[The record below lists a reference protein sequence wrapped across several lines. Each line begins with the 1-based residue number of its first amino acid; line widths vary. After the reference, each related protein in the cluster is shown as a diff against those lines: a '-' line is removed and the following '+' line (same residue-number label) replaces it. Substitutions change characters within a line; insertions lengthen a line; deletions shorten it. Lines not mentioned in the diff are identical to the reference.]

1 MEYVDYVYT
10 STKNKTELKIFNP
23 ELHIENAQLKVKYE
37 KELEEV
43 YNKFGRRLPRQE
55 EPATG
60 QGRWKYLL
68 RQVEEAG
75 RDFASEREERV
86 KLKRKISKFAQSTC
100 NRLEQIREQ
109 KVREEE
115 KKVRRQ
121 SLEIVRH
128 VKREF
133 WGSAVKVRKVV
144 LQQERKKSER
154 ESKMK
159 KLEDLVAKQFD
170 ASQKITKILEGYKEI
185 SLDNIEVSQTS
196 RVPVVINVRR

>member
-185 SLDNIEVSQTS
+185 SLDNIKVSQTS